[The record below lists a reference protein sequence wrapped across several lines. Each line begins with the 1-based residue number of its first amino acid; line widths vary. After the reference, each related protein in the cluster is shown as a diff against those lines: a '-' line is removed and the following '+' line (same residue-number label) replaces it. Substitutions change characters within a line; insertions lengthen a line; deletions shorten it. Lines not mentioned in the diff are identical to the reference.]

1 MRQMQ
6 LDGAAVRILLRYSEM
21 MQNQI
26 ARLFC
31 LSFDKILISLQRIY
45 PRCNVKLAYYDRL
58 NST

>member
-1 MRQMQ
+1 MQ

-26 ARLFC
+26 ARRFVC
-31 LSFDKILISLQRIY
+31 LFDKILISLQRIY